1 MRGALT
7 LPSIAIVIALLLG
20 GATAGASAQ
29 DAKPV
34 HYSCADGRGLR
45 AMFSHPGIGTGSVK
59 LVDIESLTETTLSQ
73 AVSASGG
80 RYIHGDVEFWN
91 KGSGATLTQ
100 AGKATSCNTSG

>member
-1 MRGALT
+1 ML
-7 LPSIAIVIALLLG
+7 
-20 GATAGASAQ
+20 
-29 DAKPV
+29 
-34 HYSCADGRGLR
+34 
-45 AMFSHPGIGTGSVK
+45 SHPGIGTGSVK